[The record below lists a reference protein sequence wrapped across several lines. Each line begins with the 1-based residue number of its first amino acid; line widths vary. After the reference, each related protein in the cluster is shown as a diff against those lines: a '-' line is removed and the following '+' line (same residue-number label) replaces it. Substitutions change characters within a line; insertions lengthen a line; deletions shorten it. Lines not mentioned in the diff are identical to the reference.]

1 MLDAPPATTLIAHRK
16 ALEAATIAL
25 ALAAQVPAPYRCLAN
40 QVIRSASS
48 VPANLSE
55 GHGRSGGDRM
65 YHWRVAFGSAK
76 EVDSHLR
83 LLVGAGALDA
93 AVGRRHGHGHGDGHC
108 RGHGHR
114 RGCSSRHVSARTR
127 SKIAIASR
135 AWSPSTALTRCS
147 SSRCEPTSSAEP
159 YAMRQ

>member
-1 MLDAPPATTLIAHRK
+1 MNDREEIMLDAPPATTLIAHRK

-93 AVGRRHGHGHGDGHC
+93 ACVATVLGLFDE
-108 RGHGHR
+108 
-114 RGCSSRHVSARTR
+114 V
-127 SKIAIASR
+127 R
-135 AWSPSTALTRCS
+135 AMTWTLLHPRK
-147 SSRCEPTSSAEP
+147 
-159 YAMRQ
+159 